1 MYILNA
7 YRVEE
12 KAELLAFMHQNSF
25 ATLVSIVDGSPFAS
39 HLPLTVVDNGEQIL
53 LRGHFAKANP
63 HWRAHENG
71 GELLTIFHGA
81 HAYISPSQYE
91 TQEAVPT
98 WNYIAVHAYGQ
109 VRWVEDPDAVIGLL
123 EKTIMTYETAYLNQW
138 RQLDEDFKSRMV
150 RGIVAFEIEVTEL
163 QGKEKLSQNKTEQ
176 ERRNIAESLEQ
187 SPHESERS
195 LAEHMQSS
203 LDREEI

>member
-98 WNYIAVHAYGQ
+98 WNYIAVHAYGTM
-109 VRWVEDPDAVIGLL
+109 RLL
-123 EKTIMTYETAYLNQW
+123 AAGAETIAT
-138 RQLDEDFKSRMV
+138 
-150 RGIVAFEIEVTEL
+150 
-163 QGKEKLSQNKTEQ
+163 
-176 ERRNIAESLEQ
+176 LEQ
-187 SPHESERS
+187 LFAHNGRRSRTSLKMACCKVSSPLRS
-195 LAEHMQSS
+195 RSRASKAKPN
-203 LDREEI
+203 